1 MSEMHFTAACA
12 ATSKAILTNIIVA
25 GNEYACQ
32 GSLFPQE
39 KKTLPAIFS

>member
-39 KKTLPAIFS
+39 KTLPAIFS